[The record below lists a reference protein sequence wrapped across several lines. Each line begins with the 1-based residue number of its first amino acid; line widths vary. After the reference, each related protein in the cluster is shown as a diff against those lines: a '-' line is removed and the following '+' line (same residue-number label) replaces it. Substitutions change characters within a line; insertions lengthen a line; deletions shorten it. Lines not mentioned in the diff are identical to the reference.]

1 MLLLRLSKKYL
12 KVRQALGTSKVV
24 HLSSCP
30 VVKSDPWDM
39 LSNFCFRV
47 YAPKWLF
54 IYENSNV
61 FFTSAPVPLTLVHRA
76 GSQLKIQICLL
87 LSMLLFPM
95 FVNKE
100 KRGILLLTQTAS
112 TAPRQ
117 RNEIFSSI
125 KTSVLRQRKRKCENK
140 WMRWIKWEAHNV
152 LLQQNS

>member
-1 MLLLRLSKKYL
+1 MTYPKIAVIRVMLNNFCFHVYAQKSLFI
-12 KVRQALGTSKVV
+12 AENCNAFLGTS
-24 HLSSCP
+24 SSSSSASCE
-30 VVKSDPWDM
+30 
-39 LSNFCFRV
+39 FR
-47 YAPKWLF
+47 
-54 IYENSNV
+54 
-61 FFTSAPVPLTLVHRA
+61 VHRA
-76 GSQLKIQICLL
+76 DSQLKIQICLL